1 VYKNLLLLPV
11 VTFSVLIDCA
21 AAEIYRCADDSGVTF
36 SDTPCPIPSADELRT
51 SPIELNVHGSK
62 LELETYAWLNLMPTG
77 EYRSGRTYTHLRLN
91 LTVRS
96 TNGQPFPKDVTFGD
110 RGWILVNNA
119 VYEIEVS
126 EWSRDESKIST
137 QAGGTPEWSRGVEI
151 EVVVKL
157 VVGSKTAQLRS
168 MPINVVEAY

>member
-1 VYKNLLLLPV
+1 
-11 VTFSVLIDCA
+11 
-21 AAEIYRCADDSGVTF
+21 
-36 SDTPCPIPSADELRT
+36 
-51 SPIELNVHGSK
+51 
-62 LELETYAWLNLMPTG
+62 
-77 EYRSGRTYTHLRLN
+77 
-91 LTVRS
+91 
-96 TNGQPFPKDVTFGD
+96 
-110 RGWILVNNA
+110 VNNA

-137 QAGGTPEWSRGVEI
+137 HAGGTPEWSRGVEI